1 MLLLIALITSSTN
14 GYDGSMMNGLQ
25 ALTNWKNKVRLASDV
40 LYQPRS
46 DQPSCSP
53 QPSSP
58 PQFNDP
64 SGGTKGLLNAVQN
77 IGAIAG
83 LPLAPY
89 VTDGLGR
96 RAGILI
102 GSIIMLAGVAMQATC
117 NTIGVFIASRGLI
130 GESTAWVQQS
140 H

>member
-1 MLLLIALITSSTN
+1 
-14 GYDGSMMNGLQ
+14 
-25 ALTNWKNKVRLASDV
+25 
-40 LYQPRS
+40 
-46 DQPSCSP
+46 
-53 QPSSP
+53 
-58 PQFNDP
+58 
-64 SGGTKGLLNAVQN
+64 LNAVQN

-102 GSIIMLAGVAMQATC
+102 GSIIMLAGVAMQATS